1 MAKYREISP
10 SLIGCSCVIKP
21 TLGCY
26 QNSKFGVVVDE
37 TKTLLKIRVEGESYN
52 WKFSKKDMLR
62 TGIEMKEV
70 PCYKLEFNE

>member
-1 MAKYREISP
+1 M
-10 SLIGCSCVIKP
+10 IKP
-21 TLGCY
+21 THDSY
-26 QNSKFGVVVDE
+26 QKSKSGVVVDE

-62 TGIEMKEV
+62 TGVEMKEA